1 MPSSPTEPRHRT
13 PWRRWNN
20 VLHRDLGYLCVGL
33 TLVYVV
39 SGVAVNHVDAWNPN
53 YAIDQR
59 SVPVDVP
66 DPAPPSHALV
76 PDVLARLGLPPEFR
90 TTFRPDSA
98 HLRIFLEDGVV
109 DVDLTAGVAT
119 VEIVTRRPA
128 LFAANFLHLNHAKQL
143 WTWMADIYAVALGL
157 LAVTGMFVL
166 RGRKGITGRGA
177 WLTAAG
183 AVIPLVFLWFY
194 RT

>member
-1 MPSSPTEPRHRT
+1 M
-13 PWRRWNN
+13 
-20 VLHRDLGYLCVGL
+20 GL

-53 YAIDQR
+53 YAIEQR
-59 SVPVDVP
+59 SAPVGVWVPGQQSE
-66 DPAPPSHALV
+66 AMV
-76 PDVLARLGLPPEFR
+76 PDVLARLRLPADYR

-109 DVDLTAGVAT
+109 DVDLAAGTAT
-119 VEIVTRRPA
+119 VEIVKRRPV
-128 LFAANFLHLNHAKQL
+128 LFAANFLHLNHPKRL

-157 LAVTGMFVL
+157 LALTGLFVL
-166 RGRKGITGRGA
+166 KGKKGITGRGA

-183 AVIPLVFLWFY
+183 AVIPVVFLWLY
-194 RT
+194 NT

>member
-1 MPSSPTEPRHRT
+1 MPSSPTEPRRRT

-20 VLHRDLGYLCVGL
+20 VAHRDLGYLCVGL

-53 YAIDQR
+53 YAIEQR
-59 SVPVDVP
+59 SAPVGVPFPGQSTV
-66 DPAPPSHALV
+66 AMV
-76 PDVLARLGLPPEFR
+76 PDVLARLGLPPDYR

-98 HLRIFLEDGVV
+98 RLRIYVEDGVV

-119 VEIVTRRPA
+119 VEIVKRRPV
-128 LFAANFLHLNHAKQL
+128 LFAANFLHLNHAKRL

-157 LAVTGMFVL
+157 LAATGMFVL
-166 RGRKGITGRGA
+166 KGRTGITGRGA
-177 WLTAAG
+177 WLTVAG
-183 AVIPLVFLWFY
+183 ALIPVVFLWLNG
-194 RT
+194 T